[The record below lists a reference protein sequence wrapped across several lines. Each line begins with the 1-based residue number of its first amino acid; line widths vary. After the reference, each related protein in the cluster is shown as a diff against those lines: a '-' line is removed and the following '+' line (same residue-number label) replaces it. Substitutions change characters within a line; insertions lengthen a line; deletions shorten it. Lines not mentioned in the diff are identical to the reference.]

1 MALDERKAMQK
12 NSLLLKTR
20 ELIIQRLGKRLDD
33 ICIERA
39 VFGLFYSGVKLSSGH
54 GGLCFTP
61 VKEIPEA
68 VCCPSSAKAMPLS
81 GKLARRSARDY
92 LDDVSS
98 DNVLKR
104 TLGIATMNA
113 LSAFLWE
120 EDGTQLSNDT
130 QYSIKTNVDAFDV
143 FPIKVQSPTL
153 VVGALVPMLRRLK
166 EMNAPYFIAE
176 LDKHTLKD
184 EEIEHFI
191 PANKSAEVIPDAGQ
205 LVITGTTVIN
215 GTLDELVAAAQP
227 NTEIL
232 VTGPTVSM
240 LPDVYFGAGIT
251 MIGGTIVTD
260 ADGTLDLLAEGG
272 SGYHLFG
279 KTAQRFVI
287 SRPKN

>member
-1 MALDERKAMQK
+1 M
-12 NSLLLKTR
+12 SLLLRTR
-20 ELIIQRLGKRLDD
+20 ELIIQRLGSRLDS
-33 ICIERA
+33 ITIERA
-39 VFGLFYSGVKLSSGH
+39 VFGLFYSGVKLSTGH

-81 GKLARRSARDY
+81 GKLTGRSARDY

-113 LSAFLWE
+113 LSTFLWE
-120 EDGTQLSNDT
+120 HEGTALPNGT
-130 QYSIKTNVDAFDV
+130 QYSIETNVDAFDV
-143 FPIKVQSPTL
+143 FYINPQKPTL
-153 VVGALVPMLRRLK
+153 VVGALIPMLRRLK
-166 EMNAPYFIAE
+166 SMDAPYYIAE
-176 LDKHTLKD
+176 LDQRTLK
-184 EEIEHFI
+184 EEELEHFV
-191 PANKSAEVIPDAGQ
+191 PASKSTELIPDCGQ

-215 GTLDELVAAAQP
+215 ATLDDLVAAANP
-227 NTEIL
+227 HTEIL

-240 LPDVYFGAGIT
+240 LPDLYFEAGIT

-260 ADGTLDLLAEGG
+260 ADATLDLLAEGG

-279 KTAQRFVI
+279 KTAERFVI
-287 SRPKN
+287 SKP